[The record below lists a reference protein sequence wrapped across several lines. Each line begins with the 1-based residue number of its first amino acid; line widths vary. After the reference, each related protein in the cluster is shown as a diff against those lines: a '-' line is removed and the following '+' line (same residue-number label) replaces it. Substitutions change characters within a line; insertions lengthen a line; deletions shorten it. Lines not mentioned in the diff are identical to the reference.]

1 MNSAKKLS
9 FLGRR
14 QISTLLVIEQQQGK
28 PSSGNAHALS
38 AAQKLGFPITALV
51 SGTPDHATQA
61 SKIVCQYPGV
71 STVLVA
77 KGAQFEHNLA
87 EPNAELIANTAGKFS
102 HVVAAHTGYAKNVF
116 PRAAALLDVSPI
128 SDITEI
134 DSADTFKRPIYAGSA
149 IATVQSSDKIK
160 LFTVRTTAFA
170 ALELT
175 GGNAKVEDCEV
186 VGTGMISL
194 IRNN

>member
-1 MNSAKKLS
+1 M
-9 FLGRR
+9 
-14 QISTLLVIEQQQGK
+14 
-28 PSSGNAHALS
+28 
-38 AAQKLGFPITALV
+38 
-51 SGTPDHATQA
+51 
-61 SKIVCQYPGV
+61 
-71 STVLVA
+71 VA